1 MELDT
6 LFKKDYPRFV
16 LHLKLSSSFSKKNH
30 QYAISSCGQF
40 RTKSAPPIIT
50 NITPNQPRKYLSTV
64 INARHSARHT
74 IPTANGRPRKKPLKV
89 RQNASKRIPPLHPA
103 APILMRF
110 RPWRKFESK
119 EPYIA
124 GRCGGGTTARAGP
137 KRAFFLLPRQYHS
150 SGREKAAS
158 WAACAVAGALRRD
171 WAVAAPSCPLSRRGG
186 HPGRPAR
193 ALAAC
198 SLS

>member
-1 MELDT
+1 MLIVQTPIHGPE
-6 LFKKDYPRFV
+6 PRQGTAQRENNIV
-16 LHLKLSSSFSKKNH
+16 PTS
-30 QYAISSCGQF
+30 QYHPQEK
-40 RTKSAPPIIT
+40 T
-50 NITPNQPRKYLSTV
+50 
-64 INARHSARHT
+64 
-74 IPTANGRPRKKPLKV
+74 LKV
-89 RQNASKRIPPLHPA
+89 RQNASDRAPPLRPA
-103 APILMRF
+103 APVHMRL

-137 KRAFFLLPRQYHS
+137 KRAFFLLLVQHHS

-158 WAACAVAGALRRD
+158 WAACAVAGALWRG
-171 WAVAAPSCPLSRRGG
+171 WAVAVPLCQLSRRGG